1 MGRNNPFVARPRTE
15 LSQRVS
21 GGRLRRERDRILQD
35 SDAFDLDL
43 HAVTGFQV
51 PGPVAPLEFAT
62 AGDRP
67 APPNLARVDRLEPR
81 KEFDHLRER
90 PEGPG
95 PLLGPGIL
103 EHHIPVAVPQ
113 PLLVVHPLRDR
124 LIAEA
129 TEVATG
135 DDARPTGVRPFS

>member
-15 LSQRVS
+15 PSRRVS
-21 GGRLRRERDRILQD
+21 GGRLRCERDRILQD

-43 HAVTGFQV
+43 HAVPGPEI

-95 PLLGPGIL
+95 PSLAQG
-103 EHHIPVAVPQ
+103 
-113 PLLVVHPLRDR
+113 
-124 LIAEA
+124 
-129 TEVATG
+129 
-135 DDARPTGVRPFS
+135 FSNTIFR